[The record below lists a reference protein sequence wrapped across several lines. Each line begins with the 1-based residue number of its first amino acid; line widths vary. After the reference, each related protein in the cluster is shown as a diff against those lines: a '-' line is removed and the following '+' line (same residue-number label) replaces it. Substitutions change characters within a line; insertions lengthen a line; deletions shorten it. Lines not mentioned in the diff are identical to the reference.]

1 MAEKE
6 LDPRLLEI
14 MKETGTKLSG
24 DDLSALKTVSVKE
37 LIKLWEALA
46 VDQQEPTAKGGT
58 KSAPKR
64 TKKEIFEEWTKG
76 VVEQYKKQAEKRL
89 TASSSQGSHAPKPKL
104 MSDHEY
110 NKSIKEARNNLKK
123 RIELYE
129 KLVSAK
135 EANDQQALKEFSSRH
150 RTELKNDLK
159 SRNTSYYETILKK
172 KSNQSLKLVRPSVVP
187 QIVTINE
194 SKKQPLI
201 LASKQLGANGEVL
214 LFLEIASDDS
224 IRDVVIEAIPNQGV
238 DVSVLS
244 APQIE
249 KIGPEDLEAAVL
261 KIDSKDAITEGG
273 GCQMRLQVH
282 YTDEETGQRKTQTLS
297 PIQLGVVDTI
307 EAETKDTTEFENLWF
322 KTGQKNETKE
332 TLIFDSPLQDAID
345 SFVEGAGMIPISEA
359 QQEIPATATKHT
371 MQFFA
376 KKDDKPI
383 LTKVVFTSK
392 SNGTEALVQT
402 RTELENVRSEA
413 VKNLKSFWENMKQ
426 NKEEI
431 VKGVARKIKFE
442 KEKEEHIKAQEI
454 LRKAREE
461 EEAKRR
467 QEEEEMERL
476 LKEQE
481 EEAKRRQ
488 EEEEE
493 MERILKEEEEKR
505 AREEEK
511 RRLEEEER
519 LKREEE
525 ERIRKEQEQ
534 IRLAEEER
542 IRQEEMLRIIEEE
555 RLKKEKE
562 EQERI
567 QREEQIR
574 LEQEQKQR
582 EEEEKRRKEEEEME
596 RILKEEEERRA
607 REEEKRRLEE
617 EERIKREEEERIRK
631 EQERLELERKE
642 AEEKRKREQ
651 EEMEMQIRLKQQ
663 RVEEHRAARIQSLE
677 TNMQNFW
684 NKFGKPLKTKEFTG
698 ASPFIVK
705 VHTLPSHQVIEVQ
718 ISPPQDTN
726 TCYRNVKIDIDP
738 IIKGLHKEAY
748 QVMIDELYPY
758 NNTSS
763 VAVALKRDEEF
774 PVGELGELKILFDS
788 ATFDPSNDE
797 IIGEPQPYEVSM
809 DNIEFK
815 IGDLNLTETEPSFE
829 DFKTLWDSGIFSEH
843 GTDNI
848 ISGEHQNPVD
858 LVKSFCISHDLAPVI
873 HVKEGVD
880 EGTCF
885 FGSSYE
891 FPSGDAA
898 LVLGKA
904 NKFENGVVKL
914 KVQVKSSEK
923 QITEKFLKSFCSSYK
938 EQIKPVQMFEDKTS
952 NELQEKLGVPVAI
965 QKCVLISKPSNPLIK
980 VEVSKRVYPDKVLLE
995 YRVTNNSYSPIENVD
1010 ISMGGIGFESGGGEG
1025 DIIEP
1030 GEEAVL
1036 YKIVSPEFEEGCTSP
1051 CLTYSVSGH
1060 PEKHELFNVM
1070 LGLKDEIIPVYPT
1083 ADFFD
1088 VEWQQSATFE
1098 TVPHVAELMSTEL
1111 NQLSECVND
1120 AFGATKALNQHE
1132 VEESSSDT
1140 LNYMFNL
1147 PSGEDLL
1154 IQVLLEPTPTSIK
1167 YSLRY
1172 KGDSPK
1178 TKAYVQSLI
1187 SFLRYEVQKRNAIIE
1202 EQQLPE
1208 IPEEDVQPPPIED
1221 SVPELPADED
1231 SALKEDNPPELPIE
1245 DEKTATLAIDEEPEI
1260 PDEEEPELPTEEDQP
1275 PEIPYEEP
1283 PEIPSEFEEEP
1294 PEIPQTTE
1302 EEEPEL
1308 PPEDEEPELPQE
1320 EDNVQNI
1327 SEPPVVEDEEEPPI
1341 QQEDEPELPP
1351 TEEEPEIVP
1360 ETAEKQQTPLV
1371 DQQAKPVE
1379 QKPSVV
1385 DDETPPK
1392 KPELSEEDTFAE
1404 EEKVLK
1410 QNQVD
1415 VSKLSNTTWLKPRF
1429 VVHQNGS
1436 PNDKK
1441 IWEIDFFA
1449 STFKL
1454 FDKKGG
1460 KLKSTYQA
1468 KDLYSLERHFTDS
1481 RRSVLRFFGDKSHHD
1496 LVFESNYH
1504 RERFFE
1510 CASCMRKNL
1519 FVWCPFVCGPGQV
1532 KVISDL
1538 KGSFNCIE
1546 NGQVKQYHGEC
1557 KVNAYAKA
1565 FEPIQVFCMTWNM
1578 GGKKAPKD
1586 PQELQDILVPGKYDL
1601 YAIATQESGFPK
1613 DVNKFKAYVENC
1625 LGDKY
1630 IVLTCITM
1638 WEIQLVV
1645 LTKKSHFLKISN
1657 IQGVQKATGFVKV
1670 AGNKGGVGIS
1680 LCFNDTAMLF
1690 ISSHLAANH
1699 GEGTDD
1705 KEYLNLRN
1713 QNAQE
1718 IIDAMSIGNPTMD
1731 ISGQFDYIFFMGDTN
1746 YRVELPY
1753 DDAVGLARNK
1763 KYDQLVAKDQL
1774 KAQQKLGKVFYGFKE
1789 NPISFPPSYKYKPG
1803 TLEFDNKKKRT
1814 PSYTDRIL
1822 YKTFPACKILS
1833 EKYTVKFPECKH
1845 PSDHLPVQCVFTV
1858 PTHRPFVS
1866 VFTSEAQ
1873 YSCQIIFE
1881 EIVCKLAVREEIIN
1895 PTLTF
1900 YASWL
1905 DSNEKGE
1912 YPMTSKIANT
1922 KTPLW
1927 TKEQIPVLVPA
1938 TSNVE
1943 YLRLKHLSLTLR
1955 TGKPEIS
1962 RGIENLIGT
1971 VILPLQNAVAKSP
1984 DKNPFKAP
1992 IHAQGGLAAGIMEG
2006 CYRIV
2011 YKKEDMGKKLMT
2023 ADLE

>member
-46 VDQQEPTAKGGT
+46 VDQQEPTAAKGGI

-64 TKKEIFEEWTKG
+64 SKKEIFEEWTKG
-76 VVEQYKKQAEKRL
+76 VVEQYKKEAEKRL
-89 TASSSQGSHAPKPKL
+89 ASSSQGSHVPKPKV

-110 NKSIKEARNNLKK
+110 NKSIKEVRSNLKK
-123 RIELYE
+123 RIALYE
-129 KLVSAK
+129 QMVSAK
-135 EANDQQALKEFSSRH
+135 EANDEHAIRELSSLH
-150 RTELKNDLK
+150 RTGMKNDLK
-159 SRNTSYYETILKK
+159 LRNTSYYETILKK
-172 KSNQSLKLVRPSVVP
+172 TSNQALKLVRPLVAP
-187 QIVTINE
+187 QLVTVNE
-194 SKKQPLI
+194 AKNQPLV
-201 LASKQLGANGEVL
+201 LASKQLAANGDVL
-214 LFLEIASDDS
+214 LFLEIASDDT
-224 IRDVVIEAIPNQGV
+224 IRDLVVEAVPNQNELSC
-238 DVSVLS
+238 SVLS
-244 APQIE
+244 APQID

-261 KIDSKDAITEGG
+261 KVDSKDVITVGG
-273 GCQMRLQVH
+273 GCQMKLQVH
-282 YTDEETGQRKTQTLS
+282 YTDEETGQRKTQILS
-297 PIQLGVVDTI
+297 PIQLGIVDII
-307 EAETKDTTEFENLWF
+307 EQETKDTTEFENLWF

-332 TLIFDSPLQDAID
+332 TVVFDSPLQEAID
-345 SFVEGAGMIPISEA
+345 SFVEGSGMIPISEA
-359 QQEIPATATKHT
+359 QQEISTTAVKHT

-376 KKDDKPI
+376 KKDEKPI
-383 LTKVVFTSK
+383 LTKVIFTTK
-392 SNGTEALVQT
+392 SNGTEAVVQT
-402 RTELENVRSEA
+402 RTELENVRTEA

-431 VKGVARKIKFE
+431 VRGVGRKIKFE
-442 KEKEEHIKAQEI
+442 KEEKVKEEHLKAQER
-454 LRKAREE
+454 LRKEKEE
-461 EEAKRR
+461 EEAKRK
-467 QEEEEMERL
+467 QEEEEMERM

-481 EEAKRRQ
+481 EEERLAKEEEEKRRFEEQ
-488 EEEEE
+488 ERIRLEEERIRHEEMLRIMEAERIKKEQEELEKLRREEEEKVRLEQKKREEEERRRKEEEEKRRIEEEEKRRREEEE
-493 MERILKEEEEKR
+493 MERMLKEQEEEERR
-505 AREEEK
+505 AEEEK
-511 RRLEEEER
+511 RRFEEEQR

-525 ERIRKEQEQ
+525 ERIRKEQ
-534 IRLAEEER
+534 A
-542 IRQEEMLRIIEEE
+542 
-555 RLKKEKE
+555 
-562 EQERI
+562 
-567 QREEQIR
+567 
-574 LEQEQKQR
+574 
-582 EEEEKRRKEEEEME
+582 
-596 RILKEEEERRA
+596 
-607 REEEKRRLEE
+607 
-617 EERIKREEEERIRK
+617 
-631 EQERLELERKE
+631 RLELERKE
-642 AEEKRKREQ
+642 AEERRKREQ
-651 EEMEMQIRLKQQ
+651 EEKERQELLKQQ
-663 RVEEHRAARIQSLE
+663 VENHRKARIQSLQA
-677 TNMQNFW
+677 NMQNFW
-684 NKFGKPLKTKEFTG
+684 NKFGQPLKTKEFSG
-698 ASPFIVK
+698 AGSFVVK
-705 VHTLPSHQVIEVQ
+705 LHTLPSHQVIEVQ
-718 ISPPQDTN
+718 ISPPQEPN
-726 TCYRNVKIDIDP
+726 TCYKNVKLEIDP
-738 IIKGLHKEAY
+738 IIIGLVKEPY
-748 QVMIDELYPY
+748 QVMIDELFPY
-758 NNTSS
+758 NSASS
-763 VAVALKRDEEF
+763 VALALKRNEDF
-774 PVGELGELKILFDS
+774 PVGQLGELKIMFDS
-788 ATFDPSNDE
+788 ATFEPSNDE
-797 IIGEPQPYEVSM
+797 IVGELQPYEVSM

-815 IGDLNLTETEPSFE
+815 IGDLNLTQTEPSFE
-829 DFKTLWDSGIFSEH
+829 DFKTLWDSGIFSEY
-843 GTDNI
+843 GMDTI
-848 ISGEHQNPVD
+848 VSGEHENPVD
-858 LVKSFCISHDLAPVI
+858 LVKAFCVSHDLAPVV

-898 LVLGKA
+898 LVLGKS
-904 NKFENGVVKL
+904 NKFDNGIVKL

-923 QITEKFLKSFCSSYK
+923 KITEKFLKSFCSVYK
-938 EQIKPVQMFEDKTS
+938 EHIKPVQMFENKTGH
-952 NELQEKLGVPVAI
+952 EAAQEKLGVPTAI
-965 QKCVLISKPSNPLIK
+965 QKRVLISKPSNPLIK
-980 VEVSKRVYPDKVLLE
+980 VDVSKRVYSDKKVMLE
-995 YRVTNNSYSPIENVD
+995 YHIANNAYSPIENVD
-1010 ISMGGIGFESGGGEG
+1010 ILMSGIGYESGGGEG
-1025 DIIEP
+1025 DRIEP
-1030 GEEAVL
+1030 SEEA
-1036 YKIVSPEFEEGCTSP
+1036 IVCKFVSTDVGEGCITP
-1051 CLTYSVSGH
+1051 CLSYSVSGH

-1070 LGLKDEIIPVYPT
+1070 FGLKDELIPVYPT
-1083 ADFFD
+1083 SDFFE
-1088 VEWQQSATFE
+1088 VEWQQSPTFD
-1098 TVPHVAELMSTEL
+1098 VLDVAELMSTEIS
-1111 NQLSECVND
+1111 QVSECVND
-1120 AFGATKALNQHE
+1120 AFGASKALNQHE

-1140 LNYMFNL
+1140 LNYMFTL
-1147 PSGEDLL
+1147 PSGEDLFV
-1154 IQVLLEPTPTSIK
+1154 QVVLDPSPKSIK
-1167 YSLRY
+1167 YSLKY
-1172 KGDSPK
+1172 KGDGPNL
-1178 TKAYVQSLI
+1178 KAYVQSLAA
-1187 SFLRYEVQKRNAIIE
+1187 FLRYEVQKRNVILE
-1202 EQQLPE
+1202 GEQSPQ
-1208 IPEEDVQPPPIED
+1208 IPEADNDQPPIED
-1221 SVPELPADED
+1221 SELPELPAEED
-1231 SALKEDNPPELPIE
+1231 KPPELPVEEE
-1245 DEKTATLAIDEEPEI
+1245 DHTKEPLIDEEPEI
-1260 PDEEEPELPTEEDQP
+1260 PDVEEPPIDEEPELPADETP
-1275 PEIPYEEP
+1275 PEILDEEEP
-1283 PEIPSEFEEEP
+1283 PEIPSEYEDTTHEEP
-1294 PEIPQTTE
+1294 PELPT

-1308 PPEDEEPELPQE
+1308 PPEDEELQEPELPQE
-1320 EDNVQNI
+1320 ENVQEDTEPPFVDDE
-1327 SEPPVVEDEEEPPI
+1327 EPPVQEEDV
-1341 QQEDEPELPP
+1341 PELPP
-1351 TEEEPEIVP
+1351 TEE
-1360 ETAEKQQTPLV
+1360 TEKVVHIEQQQQTPIEQTKQPE
-1371 DQQAKPVE
+1371 QQ
-1379 QKPSVV
+1379 PSVG
-1385 DDETPPK
+1385 DEAPPK
-1392 KPELSEEDTFAE
+1392 KPEVSEEETFAE

-1415 VSKLSNTTWLKPRF
+1415 VSKLANTTWLKPRF
-1429 VVHQNGS
+1429 AVHQNGS

-1454 FDKKGG
+1454 FEKKGG

-1519 FVWCPFVCGPGQV
+1519 FVWCPFVCAPGQV

-1538 KGSFNCIE
+1538 KGSFSCVE
-1546 NGQVKQYHGEC
+1546 NGQIKKYHGEC

-1680 LCFNDTAMLF
+1680 LCFNDTPMLF

-1718 IIDAMSIGNPTMD
+1718 IIDAMCIGNPTMD
-1731 ISGQFDYIFFMGDTN
+1731 ISGQFDYIFVMGDTN
-1746 YRVELPY
+1746 YRVEMPF
-1753 DDAVGLARNK
+1753 DEGVALARNK

-1789 NPISFPPSYKYKPG
+1789 NPITFPPSYKYKPG

-1866 VFTSEAQ
+1866 VFTSETQ

-1881 EIVCKLAVREEIIN
+1881 EIVCKLAVREEIVN
-1895 PTLTF
+1895 PTVTF

-1927 TKEQIPVLVPA
+1927 AKEQIPILVPA

-1943 YLRLKHLSLTLR
+1943 YLRLKHLTLTIR

-1984 DKNPFKAP
+1984 EKNPFKAP

-2011 YKKEDMGKKLMT
+2011 YKKEDVGKKLMNVDT
-2023 ADLE
+2023 E